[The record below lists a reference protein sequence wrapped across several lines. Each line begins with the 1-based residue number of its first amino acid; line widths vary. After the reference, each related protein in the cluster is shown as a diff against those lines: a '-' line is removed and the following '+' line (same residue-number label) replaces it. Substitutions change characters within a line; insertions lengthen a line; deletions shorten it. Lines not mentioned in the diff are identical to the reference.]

1 MFGCE
6 SWTIKKAEH
15 WRIDAFELWFSKHYI
30 SWKEREETLA
40 WLFLGFGEVTEK
52 DDVDE
57 GEETKPMQESP
68 GHEGRGQEDSGC
80 PSSELYKKHISPPI
94 GFAFKNVE
102 DKICWFVST
111 FFLLSGSWFV
121 SNIGRLLGNSASID
135 LDTWVELLT
144 DSTESGTQ
152 YPQHQAVSVKIWKL
166 HQKGHDDLI

>member
-1 MFGCE
+1 MWELDYKE
-6 SWTIKKAEH
+6 SWALKNWCFWTVVFK
-15 WRIDAFELWFSKHYI
+15 
-30 SWKEREETLA
+30 TLH
-40 WLFLGFGEVTEK
+40 FV
-52 DDVDE
+52 E
-57 GEETKPMQESP
+57 GERGNPCLIVSRFWWSHWEGWCGWRGGDQANARVPRTWGERP
-68 GHEGRGQEDSGC
+68 GGQWC

-135 LDTWVELLT
+135 LDTWVELLA

>member
-68 GHEGRGQEDSGC
+68 GHEGRGQEDSGV
-80 PSSELYKKHISPPI
+80 L
-94 GFAFKNVE
+94 V
-102 DKICWFVST
+102 VSCT
-111 FFLLSGSWFV
+111 RNIFLL
-121 SNIGRLLGNSASID
+121 L
-135 LDTWVELLT
+135 
-144 DSTESGTQ
+144 
-152 YPQHQAVSVKIWKL
+152 
-166 HQKGHDDLI
+166 